1 MREASSWPR
10 REGAPEGE
18 ALRSP
23 LTDSLPREVTRRFGA
38 AVGVFAVAIAAGTF
52 GYYSLGEG
60 RWTLFDCFY
69 MTVVTLSTVGFA
81 ETLPGLGEVEGAR
94 LFTVSLI
101 VLGSGTLLYFAS
113 SLTAF
118 IIEGDLVGVLR
129 RRRMQRKVDEMSGHV
144 VVCGVGSTG
153 IHCIEELVAV
163 GTPFVAV
170 DSDEGRLVRL
180 ADAFP
185 ETSLLYVVG
194 DATDDQTLQRAGIE
208 RARGV
213 IAALHDDRDN
223 VFVTITARA
232 LNARARI
239 VAKAVEASADKKLR
253 RAGADAIVS
262 PNRIGGMRLVSEL
275 IRPHVVEFLDT
286 MLRESRRSLRIEEV
300 PVPKGSRLDGR
311 SLREA
316 DLRRIADVLVIAVRR
331 ADGDYEHNPSPE
343 TPLQAG
349 MSLIVLGECP
359 QVNRLRAWT
368 EGREPVEACD

>member
-1 MREASSWPR
+1 M
-10 REGAPEGE
+10 
-18 ALRSP
+18 
-23 LTDSLPREVTRRFGA
+23 TRRLGAAIAVFGA
-38 AVGVFAVAIAAGTF
+38 AIAAGTF
-52 GYYSLGEG
+52 GYYYLGEG
-60 RWTLFDCFY
+60 RWSLFDCFY

-94 LFTVSLI
+94 VFTVVLI

-129 RRRMQRKVDEMSGHV
+129 RRRMQNRVDELQGHV
-144 VVCGVGSTG
+144 IVCGVGSTG
-153 IHCIEELVAV
+153 IHCIEELAAT

-170 DSDEGRLVRL
+170 DADEDRLVRL
-180 ADAFP
+180 GEDF
-185 ETSLLYVVG
+185 EDMELLYVVG
-194 DATDDQTLQRAGIE
+194 DATDDHTLQRAGIA
-208 RARGV
+208 RARGL

-239 VAKAVEASADKKLR
+239 VAKAVETSADKKLR

-300 PVPKGSRLDGR
+300 PVPPGSRLDGR

-316 DLRRIADVLVIAVRR
+316 DLRRVADVLVIAVRL
-331 ADGDYEHNPSPE
+331 ADGDYVHNPSPE
-343 TPLQAG
+343 TPLRAG
-349 MSLIVLGECP
+349 MTLIVLGECH
-359 QVNRLRAWT
+359 QVQRLRRWT
-368 EGREPVEACD
+368 GGETLAGADAAPESDRC